1 MQSIVP
7 DTKKLDDIVSEL
19 RLRGNVVLMNRP
31 TRWGYV
37 VDAVIPSSN
46 VVILKMPDLAK
57 QCKVE
62 LSMLR
67 DFIHRLEGDGYRV
80 LIIPKRNM
88 SAEQINAFCDQV
100 QVKPDLA
107 AA

>member
-1 MQSIVP
+1 M
-7 DTKKLDDIVSEL
+7 KKLDNIVSEL

-37 VDAVIPSSN
+37 VDAVIPSSK
-46 VVILKMPDLAK
+46 VVILKMPDLTK
-57 QCKVE
+57 QGKVA
-62 LSMLR
+62 LSTLK

-80 LIIPKRNM
+80 LIVPKKNM
-88 SAEQINAFCDQV
+88 STEQINAFCDQV
-100 QVKPDLA
+100 PVEAALA